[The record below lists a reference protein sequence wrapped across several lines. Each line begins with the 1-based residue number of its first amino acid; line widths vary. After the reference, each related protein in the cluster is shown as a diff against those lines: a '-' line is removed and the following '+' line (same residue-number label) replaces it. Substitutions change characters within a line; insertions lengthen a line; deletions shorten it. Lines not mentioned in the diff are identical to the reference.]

1 MSSITSLLTKC
12 FNILDIQYT
21 IIEILWRDFK
31 MLQYFQNLIW
41 SQGSSE
47 SNLIKKKNHY
57 KTTFTVPFVYYKWVE
72 MPFKLENAHSK
83 LHAIMNDIFNSQ
95 SKFIIVYID
104 DVLLFLKSITKRF
117 NNLQKTRI
125 LRQPLYSRLII
136 FELINI

>member
-1 MSSITSLLTKC
+1 
-12 FNILDIQYT
+12 
-21 IIEILWRDFK
+21 
-31 MLQYFQNLIW
+31 
-41 SQGSSE
+41 
-47 SNLIKKKNHY
+47 
-57 KTTFTVPFVYYKWVE
+57 